1 MEISDILQNLE
12 RSASE
17 IPRTAL
23 QEAVAHREEIT
34 PHLLRI
40 LDDVIADPRAAA
52 ADQDYMAHVYA
63 MYLLAQF
70 RETRAYPL
78 LVRLYSIPGETVF
91 DISGDV
97 VTQDLGNIL
106 ASVCGGDI
114 DGMAALVENN
124 EANQYVRSAALHGL
138 VTLVASDQRTRVEVM
153 DYFASLFRRLDRTP
167 SDVWDS
173 LAWCCSDLCPVELQD
188 DLRRAYEDSLVDAQ
202 VIGWADIEASLE
214 VGKNAAVE
222 KLKRLSYHLIDDAAK
237 AVSWWSGFSGLSR
250 RGKENGSVAI
260 SPPAPS
266 RSPELPTRSGFQEPI
281 QRPQPK
287 VGRNDPC
294 PCGSGKKYKKCCG
307 A

>member
-12 RSASE
+12 RSVSE

-52 ADQDYMAHVYA
+52 ADQDNMAHIYA

-70 RETRAYPL
+70 REPRAYPL

-91 DISGDV
+91 DIAGDV
-97 VTQDLGNIL
+97 VTQDPGNIL
-106 ASVCGGDI
+106 ASVRGGDV

-124 EANQYVRSAALHGL
+124 EANQYARPAASQGL

-153 DYFASLFRRLDRTP
+153 DCFAGFFRRLDRTP
-167 SDVWDS
+167 SDIWDS
-173 LAWCCSDLCPVELQD
+173 PTWFCSDLRPVELQD
-188 DLRRAYEDSLVDAQ
+188 GRRRAYEDGLADAR
-202 VIGWADIEASLE
+202 VIGWAGIEASLE
-214 VGKNAAVE
+214 VGKDAAVE

-237 AVSWWSGFSGLSR
+237 AVSWRSGFSGVRR
-250 RGKENGSVAI
+250 RGKENGSAAI

-266 RSPELPTRSGFQEPI
+266 RSSELPARSGFREPI

-294 PCGSGKKYKKCCG
+294 PRGNGKKYKKRCG
-307 A
+307 R